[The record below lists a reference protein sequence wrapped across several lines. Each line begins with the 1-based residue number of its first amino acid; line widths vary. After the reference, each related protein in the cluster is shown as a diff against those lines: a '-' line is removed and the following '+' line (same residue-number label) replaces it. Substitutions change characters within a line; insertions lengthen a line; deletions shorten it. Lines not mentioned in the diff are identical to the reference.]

1 MEEEQGMVG
10 KGEIIYVI
18 FADQNGSWR
27 VLAVG
32 VKDENFK
39 SRLALPEDWRAL
51 RDQELSDKCG
61 IPGSVFVHS
70 SGFIGGNKTKEG
82 ALEMA
87 VKSLKIQGI
96 KVLENS
102 S

>member
-1 MEEEQGMVG
+1 MVG

-18 FADQNGSWR
+18 FADESSWR

-87 VKSLKIQGI
+87 SKALT
-96 KVLENS
+96 L
-102 S
+102 